1 MPRPDLNKVPGF
13 YHRYVNFVKEEDV
26 HAAIENNTNT
36 AISLLERIP
45 EEKWSYRYAEGKW
58 SIKEMIQ
65 HVIDADRI
73 FSYRA
78 LCFARGEKISLPGFE
93 ENDYAEASDADR
105 RTKKEL
111 ISELATV
118 RQSIQQ
124 LFRSFSEKQLVGAGT
139 ANGNP
144 ISVNAIGFIIPG
156 HLEHHLNVLKERYL

>member
-1 MPRPDLNKVPGF
+1 MPRPDLNEVPAF

-26 HAAIENNTNT
+26 HTAIENNTNS
-36 AISLLERIP
+36 AVSLLKNIP

-78 LCFARGEKISLPGFE
+78 LCFARGEKTSLPGFE

-105 RTKKEL
+105 RTKDEL
-111 ISELATV
+111 ITELVTL

-124 LFRSFSEKQLVGAGT
+124 LFRSFSNKQLAGVGI

-144 ISVNAIGFIIPG
+144 VSVNSIGFIIPG
-156 HLEHHLNVLKERYL
+156 HLENHLNVLKERYL